1 MPDSRIDYFRQI
13 LSRLP
18 NGDTHVQLPEG
29 PADDVN
35 ALGVTIAELAAS
47 MATSLI
53 VAEGVCAPA

>member
-1 MPDSRIDYFRQI
+1 

-29 PADDVN
+29 LADDVN